1 MKNLGYEDIVEGKSM
16 EIKNFDAII
25 AAYKAAEGTD
35 LIKEGDV
42 RAKYTEVAEALGVD
56 TKLLRNHTGVD
67 IRKDYDRIT
76 DQTPLVVGEDDIPF
90 VVEVVRNYCSPDYQH
105 IRRRDFRDVPLPTIK
120 YLIERFTKLLF
131 DLGHERKTLVSQ
143 IESMEMVTQYSLRNQ
158 RKAILDHL
166 REMKTHFSEEY
177 NFEDYNSYLDR
188 FQVENYGWRK
198 IMDADHDIKQVTREH
213 YDIRDREWEAEYE
226 DLYEPETE
234 PGERWNQETDVEEAL
249 GNIPEYVELQKNWWE
264 LKHTQGQ
271 FVKKKKAEMKT
282 IKCRMEELRAET
294 EIQLLERR
302 LEPIEEF
309 FPKSDLE
316 PEEVLKQAIQQVKD
330 FRKKLDIEEEEQ
342 RKNRGRQYTKEELE
356 AAWQRVQKESHALDV
371 WEYLR

>member
-1 MKNLGYEDIVEGKSM
+1 
-16 EIKNFDAII
+16 
-25 AAYKAAEGTD
+25 
-35 LIKEGDV
+35 
-42 RAKYTEVAEALGVD
+42 
-56 TKLLRNHTGVD
+56 
-67 IRKDYDRIT
+67 
-76 DQTPLVVGEDDIPF
+76 
-90 VVEVVRNYCSPDYQH
+90 
-105 IRRRDFRDVPLPTIK
+105 
-120 YLIERFTKLLF
+120 
-131 DLGHERKTLVSQ
+131 
-143 IESMEMVTQYSLRNQ
+143 MVTQYSLRNQ